1 MLVGIWTRRLIYLA
15 VALSVVALGLSLRRY
30 NEILPDLFGLYVG
43 DALWA
48 LMVFLGIGVF
58 IPNRSTF
65 QRGLIAITFAYA
77 IELSQFYHAPWIDSL
92 RRTTLG
98 GLVLGFG
105 VLWTDFFCYAAGVI
119 VGMLADRWAWSKAIG
134 SPPLDRSSR

>member
-77 IELSQFYHAPWIDSL
+77 IELSQFTMRRGSIHCVARPW
-92 RRTTLG
+92 RARAW
-98 GLVLGFG
+98 FC
-105 VLWTDFFCYAAGVI
+105 VLWTDFVCYAAGVI